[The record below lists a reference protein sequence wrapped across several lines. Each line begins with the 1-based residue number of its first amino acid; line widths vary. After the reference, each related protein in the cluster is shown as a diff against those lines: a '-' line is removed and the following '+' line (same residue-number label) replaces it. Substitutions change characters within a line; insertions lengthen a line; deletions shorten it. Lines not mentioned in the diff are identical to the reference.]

1 MATHK
6 PAGKKRRLSR
16 RHRMRRAVPT
26 WVVSKTRGHVRS
38 HPKKK
43 NWRDGRLKA

>member
-16 RHRMRRAVPT
+16 HHRMRRAVPT

-38 HPKKK
+38 HPKKR
-43 NWRDGRLKA
+43 NWRDGKLRA